1 MQERQ
6 KREKGEGTTEWET
19 AEQEKENGPAGKRA
33 RSRAGSAEKRLAKK
47 LDAMCLLIS
56 GAVIAVTAWLEYRD
70 RSRNG
75 PAAAAVT

>member
-1 MQERQ
+1 MGNSRTGKG
-6 KREKGEGTTEWET
+6 KRAG
-19 AEQEKENGPAGKRA
+19 GKRA

-70 RSRNG
+70 RRRNG
-75 PAAAAVT
+75 PRPLR